1 MIVLKESI
9 LSQTFKFIPR
19 EYSADTMDIIEEGAD
34 IVSNFAITPARVGYD
49 GLADATGTY
58 LSVSDIFTLKEGSF
72 YSLIVYNGSNVV
84 YKDKIFCTN
93 QVATSLEYT
102 INKDEYTEH
111 TSDNEF
117 IILD

>member
-1 MIVLKESI
+1 MLNCQSVDRNEVKTI
-9 LSQTFKFIPR
+9 LNKHILETEKYTSVGFKSLTFYGGFDRYLTGFEENAEFIRIRKVYPKSFWR
-19 EYSADTMDIIEEGAD
+19 THRPPTIKY
-34 IVSNFAITPARVGYD
+34 P
-49 GLADATGTY
+49 
-58 LSVSDIFTLKEGSF
+58 EGSN
-72 YSLIVYNGSNVV
+72 IV

-111 TSDNEF
+111 ATNNEF

>member
-1 MIVLKESI
+1 MIVLKDSL

-19 EYSADTMDIIEEGAD
+19 EYVADSMDITEEGAD
-34 IVSNFAITPARVGYD
+34 LTVTFAISPTRVGYD
-49 GLADATGTY
+49 GLADTLGTY

-72 YSLIVYNGSNVV
+72 YSLTVYNGSNVV

-93 QVATSLEYT
+93 QAATSLEYT

-111 TSDNEF
+111 ATNNEF